1 MALSF
6 YPVYVNYI
14 AKSVVAADLRFVT
27 KISVLSI
34 KLTCELRTSSPVLIF
49 FGTWKIEYVWQGGE
63 GKFFS
68 FCLNPERAITTRP

>member
-34 KLTCELRTSSPVLIF
+34 KLTCELRTSSPVFIF
-49 FGTWKIEYVWQGGE
+49 FENEKEVGGGSGRE
-63 GKFFS
+63 DIFYRWWSKTF
-68 FCLNPERAITTRP
+68 LKQQT